1 MPSKKTVR
9 RKKAEKGKKEKKGFF
24 SGKVMLMGT
33 AGVGILLLALSA
45 TAAASRAS
53 ELSSDLSVETS
64 GRIHKLE
71 LSGLTLAVDV
81 TVKNPSRTSV
91 TFRHPFVKLRS
102 GGKDLLSS
110 EINSSLYSVER
121 YGEKKFTLYF
131 KTSLPALSMMLPALA
146 KEYFSKGTLT
156 LEVYE
161 KTELTAV
168 GGIAL
173 VEPFPYPKTDTITF
187 GSRAKA

>member
-1 MPSKKTVR
+1 MPSKKTAR
-9 RKKAEKGKKEKKGFF
+9 RKKTEKGKKGFF
-24 SGKVMLMGT
+24 TGKVILMGT
-33 AGVGILLLALSA
+33 AGVGILLLAVSA
-45 TAAASRAS
+45 AAAASRVS
-53 ELSSDLSVETS
+53 ELSGELAVETS

-102 GGKDLLSS
+102 QGKDLLSS
-110 EINSSLYSVER
+110 EIKASLYTVES

-131 KTSLPALSMMLPALA
+131 KTALPALSMMLPSLA

-168 GGIAL
+168 GGIPL
-173 VEPFPYPKTDTITF
+173 GEPLPYPKTDTITF
-187 GSRAKA
+187 GTPAKA